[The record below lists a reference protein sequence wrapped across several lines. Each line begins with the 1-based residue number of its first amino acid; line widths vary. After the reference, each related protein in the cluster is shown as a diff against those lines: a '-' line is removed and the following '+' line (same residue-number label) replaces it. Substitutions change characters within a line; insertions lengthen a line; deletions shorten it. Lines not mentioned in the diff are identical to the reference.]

1 MLTGREDVD
10 SSQEQGTYLSEG
22 LMFIHGWR
30 NLIEAAVIKV
40 WEMLSS
46 SSTKNTLSMILN
58 CFKKIFKK
66 LSWRHEYWHRSPII
80 ISISS
85 FLDQRDGFRF
95 AVVTFV
101 EVEGANTITQ

>member
-10 SSQEQGTYLSEG
+10 SSQEQGTCLSEG
-22 LMFIHGWR
+22 LMFTHGWR

-58 CFKKIFKK
+58 CFKKIFKNHGMTTI
-66 LSWRHEYWHRSPII
+66 LS
-80 ISISS
+80 
-85 FLDQRDGFRF
+85 GFY
-95 AVVTFV
+95 AL
-101 EVEGANTITQ
+101 ITLNLML